1 MVYNFFGRK
10 TSVEQLKMAISQKK
24 TKKKQTNKQTK
35 KKKKVKNYV
44 NQLSKNLRKVKYTF
58 YRQFLGADLA
68 DMLMNYNYQCFD

>member
-1 MVYNFFGRK
+1 MVYNFFDRK
-10 TSVEQLKMAISQKK
+10 TSVEQLKMVISQKK
-24 TKKKQTNKQTK
+24 K
-35 KKKKVKNYV
+35 KKKKKRVKNYV

>member
-1 MVYNFFGRK
+1 MVYNFFDRK
-10 TSVEQLKMAISQKK
+10 TSVEQLKMVISQKK
-24 TKKKQTNKQTK
+24 K
-35 KKKKVKNYV
+35 KKKRVKNYV

>member
-1 MVYNFFGRK
+1 MVYNFFDRK
-10 TSVEQLKMAISQKK
+10 TSVEQLKMVISQKK
-24 TKKKQTNKQTK
+24 K
-35 KKKKVKNYV
+35 KKKKKKKRVKNYV

>member
-1 MVYNFFGRK
+1 MVYNFFDRK
-10 TSVEQLKMAISQKK
+10 TSVEQLKMVISQKK
-24 TKKKQTNKQTK
+24 K
-35 KKKKVKNYV
+35 KKKKRVKNYV

>member
-1 MVYNFFGRK
+1 MVYNFFDRK
-10 TSVEQLKMAISQKK
+10 TSVEQLKMVISQKK
-24 TKKKQTNKQTK
+24 KKR
-35 KKKKVKNYV
+35 VKNYV

>member
-1 MVYNFFGRK
+1 MVYNFFDRK
-10 TSVEQLKMAISQKK
+10 TSVEQLKMVISP
-24 TKKKQTNKQTK
+24 K
-35 KKKKVKNYV
+35 KKKKKKKRVKNYV

>member
-1 MVYNFFGRK
+1 MVYNFFDRK
-10 TSVEQLKMAISQKK
+10 TSVEQLKMVISQKK
-24 TKKKQTNKQTK
+24 K
-35 KKKKVKNYV
+35 KKKKKKRVKNYV

>member
-1 MVYNFFGRK
+1 MVYNFFDRK
-10 TSVEQLKMAISQKK
+10 TSVEQLKMVISQKR
-24 TKKKQTNKQTK
+24 
-35 KKKKVKNYV
+35 VKNYV